1 MYQPLSV
8 PDEHALAEV
17 VVDLS
22 AIRANVSLF
31 VDAASSAEVMTV
43 VKADAYNHGAV
54 SVARACLEGGAT
66 QLGTATVGEA
76 LCLREAGITAPITA
90 WMWIPGEDLSAAV
103 RAGITIGVP
112 SLAHAESLVA
122 LAQRMAA
129 EQSSGVTAGV
139 EQPANPA
146 AGAEQTGNAA
156 GAEQTGN
163 GAGSNRVVSPNQP
176 IPITLMADT
185 GLSRS
190 GITPDQWTAVVE
202 LIAQHR
208 DLLDVKGVM
217 SHLASADDSA
227 RAAFTD
233 VQNRRFH
240 QAIEVCREHG
250 IHPETNH
257 IANTPA
263 ALTRPDLHHQ
273 MVRPGVGIYGIDPV
287 VGGSG
292 GNAAQLRP
300 AITFRAKVITTKVI
314 RTGESVSYGGTWTA
328 TRDTRTAV
336 VAAGYADGVPRSASG
351 NFQVGIG
358 GKLYPQIGR
367 VCMDQIV
374 VNLGDAH
381 EPTEVEPGQWATI
394 FGEGGISASELAAAA
409 GTIDYEILTM
419 PRGSR
424 VRRRWVG
431 EEREQLSLAYNNGH
445 ATVPTPDD
453 MREVGRRIG
462 GQLDAGTVVV
472 LTGPLGAGKTTLTQG
487 IAGGLGVKGR
497 VQSPTFTIVRTHKP
511 GAEDRPGMLH
521 MDAYRLL
528 GADVSDG
535 VEPGRHANR
544 EDVMDALE
552 ALDIDA
558 DLDRAVIVAEWGRG
572 VVEELSNK
580 VLDIEI
586 DRAGDERIVR
596 WEWR

>member
-76 LCLREAGITAPITA
+76 LCLREAGVTAPITA

-146 AGAEQTGNAA
+146 AGAEQAGSAA
-156 GAEQTGN
+156 GAEQTGSA
-163 GAGSNRVVSPNQP
+163 AGSNRVVSPNQP

-419 PRGSR
+419 PRGAR

-544 EDVMDALE
+544 EDVLDALE